1 MKEFTQ
7 NGVVFNKYRESS
19 EGQAIGVAPIL
30 VSGQEGVDAEFGGII
45 NAVDIDWNGVEVDDI
60 RDHDISTTGQLIN
73 YIKGA
78 YSSGNQFNDTQKQLL
93 LALINSNS
101 EGKTPL
107 QVLQEQ
113 ITSLSDKITALSG
126 QMTTLLGQVTD
137 LSDRVDTLE
146 GESSLSDKTITWDPS
161 RKELVFTNNDDST
174 VAYRVPVVT
183 GVRKTTTDNFNP
195 GQIELDL
202 QDKLDKN
209 KVKYNSEGTLTIDLS

>member
-1 MKEFTQ
+1 
-7 NGVVFNKYRESS
+7 
-19 EGQAIGVAPIL
+19 
-30 VSGQEGVDAEFGGII
+30 
-45 NAVDIDWNGVEVDDI
+45 
-60 RDHDISTTGQLIN
+60 
-73 YIKGA
+73 
-78 YSSGNQFNDTQKQLL
+78 
-93 LALINSNS
+93 
-101 EGKTPL
+101 
-107 QVLQEQ
+107 
-113 ITSLSDKITALSG
+113 
-126 QMTTLLGQVTD
+126 MTTLSGQVTD

-161 RKELVFTNNDDST
+161 RKELVFTNNDDGT